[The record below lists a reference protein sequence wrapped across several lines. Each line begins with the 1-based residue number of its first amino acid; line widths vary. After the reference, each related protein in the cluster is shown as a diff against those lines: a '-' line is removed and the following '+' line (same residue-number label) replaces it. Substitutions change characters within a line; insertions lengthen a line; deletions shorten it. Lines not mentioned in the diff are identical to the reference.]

1 MRSRRSLVILGTALI
16 LGSTGCWNG
25 CGERRL
31 PDPPPKTTPSQEDLM
46 AFHRER
52 ALHLDSLM
60 TATTAGWTGLDVST
74 SGTGLRVAHIDS
86 IPGSP
91 PVSSLP
97 DGTILE
103 LHHRFALLDGNIIT
117 HWKTDGPLAFEPGA
131 TDLPA
136 GFHELISGASLGDS
150 LRALIP
156 PSRAWGM
163 SGLPPDIPQEA
174 IIEVTLRVDLYRRP
188 A

>member
-1 MRSRRSLVILGTALI
+1 MKGRLSIGILVTAVMLGL
-16 LGSTGCWNG
+16 TGCWTG

-31 PDPPPKTTPSQEDLM
+31 PDPPPKTAPSQEDLI
-46 AFHRER
+46 AFHKER
-52 ALHLDSLM
+52 ARQLDSLM
-60 TATTAGWTGLDVST
+60 TATTAEWAGLEVST
-74 SGTGLRVAHIDS
+74 TGTGLRVARIDS
-86 IPGSP
+86 MPGRME
-91 PVSSLP
+91 VAGLP
-97 DGTILE
+97 DGTLLE
-103 LHHRFALLDGNIIT
+103 LHHRFALLDGQVIT
-117 HWKTDGPLAFEPGA
+117 HWRTDGPIAFEPGA

-136 GFHELISGASLGDS
+136 GFHELIGSAALGDS

-174 IIEVTLRVDLYRRP
+174 IIDVTLRVDLYRRP